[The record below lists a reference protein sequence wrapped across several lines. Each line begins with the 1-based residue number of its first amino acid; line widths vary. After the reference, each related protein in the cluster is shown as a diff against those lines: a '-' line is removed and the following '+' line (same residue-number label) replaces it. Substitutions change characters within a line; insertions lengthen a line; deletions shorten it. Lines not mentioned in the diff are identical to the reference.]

1 MIILASKMLGM
12 KLPVRETI
20 ETLGIPEVMRL
31 LGMSR
36 TAVRSWL
43 EKNEVPHWQSDRFQ
57 QLAKHLPRKPK
68 TKQS

>member
-1 MIILASKMLGM
+1 M

-36 TAVRSWL
+36 TAVRTWFVA
-43 EKNEVPHWQSDRFQ
+43 NAVPHWQAERFQ
-57 QLAKHLPRKPK
+57 QLAEHLPRKPRTRK
-68 TKQS
+68 PQSGSRK